1 MRHEF
6 RRMPCDFTIS
16 LTLHHFKWKP
26 TPSGPQLA
34 LAVLWSAGQSPRP
47 SYLLRVF
54 HERLLLSMEGRLSRF
69 PCLSMVFVQSL
80 HPWITLGGIVGD
92 AWLLNVTIQVG
103 SKIFCTKL
111 MGIEEYIMMWLY

>member
-6 RRMPCDFTIS
+6 RRMPCELTIS

-26 TPSGPQLA
+26 TPSGSQLA
-34 LAVLWSAGQSPRP
+34 LAVLWSSGQSPRP
-47 SYLLRVF
+47 CYLLRVF
-54 HERLLLSMEGRLSRF
+54 HERLLLSMEGRLSCF

-92 AWLLNVTIQVG
+92 A
-103 SKIFCTKL
+103 C
-111 MGIEEYIMMWLY
+111 